1 MADKVTSVYDLDVTG
16 ILSGLDKVATRITEV
31 DAQLD
36 KLPKDPFKEAA
47 AGANKLD
54 TEIAQGTQKVAQL
67 ESVITSLR
75 AEIAQLTAEQTKMA
89 KSMKT
94 ASDAAKYEQIEK
106 EVVALRNEIKRL
118 NSELD
123 KTTQKSQKAGSML
136 SKIKGGFL
144 GAFTGFSTGGGA
156 GVQAA
161 AAALGTIN
169 PVLGVTAG
177 ILGSVAEKA
186 AKATSEWQG
195 YNAVLKNSLGSQE
208 LATQNLSVLEKLAA
222 QLPFSLNEATESFTQ
237 LVNRGFK
244 PTKDEIN
251 NLSGFAASQNKT
263 FDQLIQAILDA
274 ENGEVERLKEFG
286 IQASNQGNKVR
297 ITFRGITKEFEKG
310 ALDSASAFAA
320 LAKELGSDAL
330 NADKMK
336 TLEGRMS
343 NLNDTADRIS
353 RKFGQVLLPVFEA
366 FLSVADKLLSVI
378 DDSITG
384 FTEFD
389 RQLEKTGGTAA
400 VAYPILNKLF
410 DLFST
415 SRQTDSWK
423 DWFFN
428 LNAGFERLINLAE
441 LFAGVMSN
449 LTNPAE
455 LTKVLARFAA
465 NDSIISQAVNAYYHP
480 SIESRRARR
489 RGNTDDFQYGPG
501 SPMAPREL
509 TDAEKALL
517 ARRANE
523 LKDLEKKLADELLR
537 IQNEYGK
544 ERLESLRDNELVYI
558 EEKRKYDLQ
567 RVDQEQQALLRIKQ
581 MIAGAQRGRYDAAGK
596 IIPDASVSLNS
607 TETAAFDARRQLI
620 NSGAYAEQAKFIND
634 AEKQITE
641 VISNE
646 YQRQLQAAEYKYEKL
661 IELAK
666 KTSVDTVK
674 IEKEKNK
681 EIDAINR
688 EHDLSLIE
696 KDQNK
701 FVGGSELDVLQA
713 QIDGRLDL
721 ELEARK
727 KSLEIE
733 RQFNEEKIKILQ
745 KYGDEESLAR
755 ILPIQKANLEIT
767 KQIGEIDKQAKQLLV
782 GAVKTVIDSLQEVN
796 QAQERLV
803 QARISRINDEI
814 SKKEEQ
820 VKKEQ
825 ELSEE
830 GVANNL
836 SLRQKELADLKA
848 ARERALEDQKRLQRT
863 QLIVDTASQA
873 SSMITA
879 ASKVF
884 SGFASIPIVGVGL
897 GIAAVAL
904 MLGAFAASKIKAFQL
919 VNQQTPTFGDGGEVG
934 GRLHKDGG
942 TLIEAEKGEYVVNR
956 RSTAEYGDLIEAIN
970 ENRRGDIL
978 DYLLDELLSG
988 TGVSLSEAQ
997 RRRDMKT
1004 ISDYRKV
1011 NGQSENEML
1020 IREVKRLGEEL
1031 RRITNNTS
1039 NIPDSHL
1046 VPLGNGKVMQKGTK
1060 SGNVSVTDYSEM
1072 LKK

>member
-1 MADKVTSVYDLDVTG
+1 MADKVTSIYDLDVTG
-16 ILSGLDKVATRITEV
+16 ILSGLDKVATRIVEV

-36 KLPKDPFKEAA
+36 KLPKNPFKEAT
-47 AGANKLD
+47 AGANQLD
-54 TEIAQGTQKVAQL
+54 TEISQGTQKVAQL

-75 AEIAQLTAEQTKMA
+75 AEITQLTAEQNKMA
-89 KSMKT
+89 KSMKQT
-94 ASDAAKYEQIEK
+94 TDSAKYDQLEK
-106 EVVALRNEIKRL
+106 DIVALRNEIKRL

-208 LATQNLSVLEKLAA
+208 LATQNLSVLEQLAA
-222 QLPFSLNEATESFTQ
+222 KLPFSLNEATESFTQ
-237 LVNRGFK
+237 LVNRGFR

-286 IQASNQGNKVR
+286 IQASNQGNKVK

-320 LAKELGSDAL
+320 LAKELGSDKL
-330 NADKMK
+330 NADKMQ

-343 NLNDTADRIS
+343 NLNDTADRIA

-366 FLSVADKLLSVI
+366 LLTISDKLLGVI
-378 DDSITG
+378 DDAITG
-384 FTEFD
+384 WTSFD
-389 RQLEKTGGTAA
+389 EQLKKVSKTGEEN
-400 VAYPILNKLF
+400 AYPTLKKIF
-410 DLFST
+410 DLFKSNQDGRST
-415 SRQTDSWK
+415 VADFMFS
-423 DWFFN
+423 
-428 LNAGFERLINLAE
+428 LNAGFEKLIASAE
-441 LFAGVMSN
+441 LLVALMAN
-449 LTNPAE
+449 LNDPA
-455 LTKVLARFAA
+455 KSAIALANWKKNIDNINKTIA
-465 NDSIISQAVNAYYHP
+465 AYY
-480 SIESRRARR
+480 SANQSGGTAN
-489 RGNTDDFQYGPG
+489 GDFVYGPSG
-501 SPMAPREL
+501 PPKPREL
-509 TDAEKALL
+509 TDAEKALI

-581 MIAGAQRGRYDAAGK
+581 MIAGAKKGRYDAAGK
-596 IIPDASVSLNS
+596 IIPDASVTLNAS
-607 TETAAFDARRQLI
+607 ETAAFDARRQLI
-620 NSGAYAEQAKFIND
+620 NSGAYEEQAKFIND
-634 AEKQITE
+634 AEKRITE

-646 YQRQLQAAEYKYEKL
+646 YQRQLQAAEYKYEEL
-661 IELAK
+661 IKLAK
-666 KTSVDTVK
+666 KAGVDTVK
-674 IEKEKNK
+674 LEKEKNK

-696 KDQNK
+696 KSQNK
-701 FVGGSELDVLQA
+701 YVGGSELDVLQA

-733 RQFNEEKIKILQ
+733 RQFNEEKIKILE

-767 KQIGEIDKQAKQLLV
+767 KQIGDIDKQAHELQI
-782 GAVKTVIDSLQEVN
+782 GAVKTVIDSLQEVY
-796 QAQERLV
+796 QAQERIV
-803 QARISRINDEI
+803 QARISRIDDEI

-825 ELSEE
+825 ELNEE

-863 QLIVDTASQA
+863 QLIIDTASQA

-884 SGFASIPIVGVGL
+884 SGFATIPIVGVGL

-934 GRLHKDGG
+934 GRLHRDGG

-1004 ISDYRKV
+1004 MSEYRKV
-1011 NGQSENEML
+1011 NGVSENELL
-1020 IREVKRLGEEL
+1020 IREVKRLGDEL
-1031 RRITNNTS
+1031 RRIQRDTS
-1039 NIPDSHL
+1039 NIPDFSL
-1046 VPLGNGKVMQKGTK
+1046 VPLKDGKVLKKGNK
-1060 SGNVSVTDYSEM
+1060 SGSVSVTDYSEM
-1072 LKK
+1072 IKK